1 MKHIE
6 DDAGSK
12 GAGGM
17 ALMGCDIKHLA
28 GLQNPRDAGDRELEG
43 AAQQQG
49 PLLVRVG
56 VIGDDGARSDV
67 NSTLGNVVG
76 VDIAAVVARSDL
88 TRRDGGEVKELSQG
102 IVSGGDSGDPT
113 VGLDRVHGLCHTRD
127 MTIKRLD
134 HVSVVVDDLPAAIAF
149 FTALG
154 MTIEGEAPV
163 EGPWVDRVNGL
174 ESVQVDIVMMRTP
187 DGHGRLELTKF
198 RNPKL
203 VEIEPAIAPPNT
215 LGLRSVMFTVESVD
229 DTVARLRAN
238 GAQLV
243 GEVAQYED
251 KYRLCYMRGPAGII
265 VALAEEL
272 RTSAP
277 R

>member
-1 MKHIE
+1 MPWE
-6 DDAGSK
+6 K
-12 GAGGM
+12 GPPHHCGLKSRETLARYRRMERSRDLSGRFGLLCLSNPGHRPTASALGWNLPARWAGGW
-17 ALMGCDIKHLA
+17 
-28 GLQNPRDAGDRELEG
+28 
-43 AAQQQG
+43 
-49 PLLVRVG
+49 
-56 VIGDDGARSDV
+56 
-67 NSTLGNVVG
+67 
-76 VDIAAVVARSDL
+76 
-88 TRRDGGEVKELSQG
+88 
-102 IVSGGDSGDPT
+102 
-113 VGLDRVHGLCHTRD
+113 LDRSAPHHPPHHPLWCRAQEPPGPPRTASAITRD

-134 HVSVVVDDLPAAIAF
+134 HVSVVVDDLAAAIAF
-149 FTALG
+149 FPALG
-154 MTIEGEAPV
+154 MTLEGEAPV

-174 ESVQVDIVMMRTP
+174 ESVQVDIVIMRTP

-203 VEIEPAIAPPNT
+203 VEIEPAIAPPNA

-238 GAQLV
+238 GAELV

-272 RTSAP
+272 F
-277 R
+277 